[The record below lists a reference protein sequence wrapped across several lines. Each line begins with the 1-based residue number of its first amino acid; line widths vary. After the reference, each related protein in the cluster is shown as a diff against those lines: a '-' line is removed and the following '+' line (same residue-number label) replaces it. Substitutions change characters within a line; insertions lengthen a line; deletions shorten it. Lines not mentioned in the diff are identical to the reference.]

1 MSKNTLICNTTPP
14 YVVVASATGSSLT
27 SGAGS
32 CTISLTGLTTSN
44 IQLIA
49 VAVAGGATTVTDSK
63 SNTYSGLT
71 PAGTIQVKIFYILK
85 PIIGT
90 TMSFTITSPNV
101 GAAVFVVQGPNPPI
115 PAFDTQNNNGAA
127 GSSPT
132 ASTGNITPAFNG
144 DFILAAASTG
154 TGTTGRGA
162 TLSGWTRVETPFR
175 LGISQGVVCY
185 YRSEGYGNSQR
196 YAATIGVT
204 FSAGSGVMN
213 YFGASIGA
221 WSN

>member
-14 YVVVASATGSSLT
+14 YVVVASATGS
-27 SGAGS
+27 GAS
-32 CTISLTGLTTSN
+32 STTISLTGLTTSN

-49 VAVAGGATTVTDSK
+49 VAVASVSTTVIDSK
-63 SNTYSGLT
+63 SNNYSGL
-71 PAGTIQVKIFYILK
+71 PSAGTIPVKIYYVLQ
-85 PIIGT
+85 PIVGP
-90 TMSFTITSPNV
+90 TMSFTIPSANV
-101 GAAVFVVQGPNPPI
+101 GAAVFVVQGPNPPV

-132 ASTGNITPAFNG
+132 ASTGNITPNFNG
-144 DFILAAASTG
+144 DFLLAAASTG
-154 TGTTGRGA
+154 TGTTGKGA
-162 TLSGWTRVETPFR
+162 TLSGWTRVESPFR
-175 LGISQGVVCY
+175 AGIAQGVVCY
-185 YRSEGYGNSQR
+185 YRSEGYGNSQQ

>member
-1 MSKNTLICNTTPP
+1 MNHYQLYNSTPP
-14 YVVVASATGSSLT
+14 YVVVASATGSGT
-27 SGAGS
+27 SS
-32 CTISLTGLTTSN
+32 TTISLTGLTTSN

-49 VAVAGGATTVTDSK
+49 VAVASGGASTVIDSK
-63 SNTYSGLT
+63 SNVYGGLT
-71 PAGTIQVKIFYILK
+71 PAGTIPVKIYYILQ
-85 PIIGT
+85 PIVGT
-90 TMSFTITSPNV
+90 TMSFTITSANV
-101 GAAVFVVQGPNPPI
+101 GAAVFVVQGPNPPV

-132 ASTGNITPAFNG
+132 ASTGNITPTFNG
-144 DFILAAASTG
+144 DFLLAAASTG

-162 TLSGWTRVETPFR
+162 TLSGWTRVESPFR
-175 LGISQGVVCY
+175 ATIAQGVVCY

-196 YAATIGVT
+196 YSSPISVT

-213 YFGASIGA
+213 YFGASICA

>member
-14 YVVVASATGSSLT
+14 YVVVASATGSGDAST
-27 SGAGS
+27 I
-32 CTISLTGLTTSN
+32 ISLTGLTTSN

-49 VAVAGGATTVTDSK
+49 VAVGSGGGSSVVDSK
-63 SNTYSGLT
+63 SNTYSGL
-71 PAGTIQVKIFYILK
+71 PSAGTIPVKIYYILQ
-85 PIIGT
+85 PIVGT
-90 TMSFTITSPNV
+90 TMSFTITSANV
-101 GAAVFVVQGPNPPI
+101 GAAVFVVQGPNPPV

-144 DFILAAASTG
+144 DFLLAAASTG

-162 TLSGWTRVETPFR
+162 TLSGWTRVESPFR
-175 LGISQGVVCY
+175 ATIAQGVVCY

-196 YAATIGVT
+196 YSSSIGVT

>member
-1 MSKNTLICNTTPP
+1 MNTTLIYNSTPP
-14 YVVVASATGSSLT
+14 YVVVASATGSDSSST
-27 SGAGS
+27 
-32 CTISLTGLTTSN
+32 TISLTGLTTSN

-49 VAVAGGATTVTDSK
+49 VAISGGGAANVTDSK

-71 PAGTIQVKIFYILK
+71 PAGTIPVKIFYALQ
-85 PIIGT
+85 PIVGI
-90 TMSFTITSPNV
+90 TMSFTITNTGV

-127 GSSPT
+127 GLSPT

-144 DFILAAASTG
+144 DFLLAAASTG

-162 TLSGWTRVETPFR
+162 TLSGWTRVESPFR
-175 LGISQGVVCY
+175 AGIAQGVVCY

-196 YAATIGVT
+196 YAAPISVT
-204 FSAGSGVMN
+204 FSAGSGVVN